1 MPEKKVIENK
11 KKKPVDKRLRMIG
24 EKLHELRVKSGYT
37 SSESFANQFDLS
49 RVHYWRIEK
58 GTNLTIE
65 SLVRILDIHKISL
78 KEFFDD
84 FENI

>member
-1 MPEKKVIENK
+1 MPEKKVNGNK
-11 KKKPVDKRLRMIG
+11 KNEPVDKRLRLIG
-24 EKLHELRVKSGYT
+24 EKLQELRVRSGYT

-65 SLVRILDIHKISL
+65 SLIRILDIHKISL
-78 KEFFDD
+78 KEFFCD
-84 FENI
+84 FENT